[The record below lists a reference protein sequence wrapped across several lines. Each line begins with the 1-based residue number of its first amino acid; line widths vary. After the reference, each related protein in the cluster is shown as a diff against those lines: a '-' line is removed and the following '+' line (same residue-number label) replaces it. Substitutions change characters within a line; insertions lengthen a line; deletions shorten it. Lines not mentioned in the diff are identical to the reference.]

1 MKNEYPLLFLI
12 LIPVLA
18 VLISFTGGP
27 PAGNTGSPLDGQDCT
42 NCHPT
47 GPATSVSGWITTD
60 IPAEGYSPGETY
72 TITVSGID
80 LSAPKYGFQVTAETA
95 AVKTGLWIIT
105 DDLRTQS
112 LGTAVTHTSAGT
124 SPMGTPNAWAMD
136 WTAPASGTGAVTFY
150 ASVNAANGDGSNQGD
165 MIYVT
170 ALNVAESTIGISES
184 FTANV
189 GNIYPNPGTNYIN
202 IRLPLQSQSQVFD
215 NIGRELI
222 SMPANTECMSIDISN
237 LEVGVY
243 YVKIHQNGQTAN
255 RRFVKR

>member
-1 MKNEYPLLFLI
+1 
-12 LIPVLA
+12 
-18 VLISFTGGP
+18 
-27 PAGNTGSPLDGQDCT
+27 
-42 NCHPT
+42 
-47 GPATSVSGWITTD
+47 
-60 IPAEGYSPGETY
+60 
-72 TITVSGID
+72 
-80 LSAPKYGFQVTAETA
+80 
-95 AVKTGLWIIT
+95 
-105 DDLRTQS
+105 
-112 LGTAVTHTSAGT
+112 
-124 SPMGTPNAWAMD
+124 MGTPNAWAMD

-170 ALNVAESTIGISES
+170 ALNVAESTIGISEI

-202 IRLPLQSQSQVFD
+202 IRLPLQSQIQVFD